1 MSHRCIRGIVL
12 AVVVLAAPAAARAQN
27 VTGTL
32 PFTDGAD
39 GGFQPAR
46 APAVVAHLP
55 TGTAG
60 DAGFY
65 AAGEF
70 VMLNQTRAIGNQTIA
85 RRGFYDITGEL
96 TGVNGALVGSGT
108 EALNPRNFSAPTW
121 TPGFN
126 VEIGYRFDDGTRV
139 FANYLQ
145 VYDAHYSLGASLVP
159 PLYRARLDLADT
171 FISSPVYNFN
181 SFFAGPT
188 DKVEGVPDRV
198 VYGIWNAASQ
208 MDIKFTQRYQQA
220 EVGARIPMY
229 MSDYSR
235 VYGIVGGRFGWFFE
249 RFGWRTVAFNADGI
263 ATAADAARY
272 TNTLS
277 QRMYGP
283 MVGCGHEVFIA
294 DQFSVSLDVTGAML
308 LNVVKMR
315 AKYILESEITQS
327 KWGRQ
332 TWRLTPNLNAAFNAW
347 WYPIE
352 GVQVRLGY
360 QALTYFNTLYM
371 IDPVGFDFGN
381 IDPGY
386 KLKAFRLVHG
396 FNLGIGF
403 FF

>member
-1 MSHRCIRGIVL
+1 MLHRCIRGAVL
-12 AVVVLAAPAAARAQN
+12 AAAVLAAPAVLRAQN
-27 VTGTL
+27 VTGTA
-32 PFTDGAD
+32 PFTDGSD
-39 GGFQPAR
+39 GGFQVARSPAL
-46 APAVVAHLP
+46 PAHLP

-70 VMLNQTRAIGNQTIA
+70 VMLTQTRAIGNQTIA
-85 RRGFYDITGEL
+85 RRGFYDLTGEV
-96 TGVNGALVGSGT
+96 TGGNGLLVGSGT
-108 EALNPRNFSAPTW
+108 EALNPRNFSRQTW

-126 VEIGYRFDDGTRV
+126 VEIGYRFDDGTRI

-145 VYDAHYSLGASLVP
+145 VYDAHYTQGASLVP
-159 PLYRARLDLADT
+159 PLYRTRLDLADT
-171 FISSPVYNFN
+171 YISSPVFNFS
-181 SFFAGPT
+181 SFFAGPSGKIP
-188 DKVEGVPDRV
+188 DLPDRV
-198 VYGIWNAASQ
+198 VYGIWNAAGQ

-220 EVGARIPMY
+220 EFGARIPMF

-235 VYGIVGGRFGWFFE
+235 VYGIMGGRFGWFFE
-249 RFGWRTVAFNADGI
+249 RFYWRTVSFDQEGN
-263 ATAADAARY
+263 ATASDAARY
-272 TNTLS
+272 TNDLS

-283 MVGCGHEVFIA
+283 MIGCGHEVFIA
-294 DQFSVSLDVTGAML
+294 DQFSLSLDLTGAAL

-315 AKYILESEITQS
+315 AKYILESEVTQS

-347 WYPIE
+347 WYPVE
-352 GVQVRLGY
+352 GVQVRVGY
-360 QALTYFNTLYM
+360 QAMSYYNTVYM

-386 KLKAFRLVHG
+386 RFKAFRLVHG
-396 FNLGIGF
+396 FNIGIGF